1 MLKDTTTPLLLK
13 KEASSQRSFLQ
24 CLYEINPDLFAAL
37 LAVGLDI
44 FSRVGRVDIECDNGK
59 GARQL
64 TLFLVLLPADY
75 VLCATRNFLLN
86 YGNKKVKKSVDSVEH
101 FIEFSAVLLAITD
114 LMSYKGQV
122 LPFGRSDC
130 AKQLVS
136 FVQIY
141 SATFLLNIPFWL
153 FVRSKK
159 KIEEIEK
166 MIVDKP
172 NLHVLKPFSSWE
184 ELDKQLHSLDSRAKG
199 DWFELFCKALLITNR
214 QFNAKAVYLGNEI
227 PPEERTALKL
237 PFHDLGQDGLLIKND
252 GTRVVFQAKY
262 RSDKPLTH
270 TELSTFFS
278 VAEHADER
286 LLIRT
291 TGLSPQ
297 AQKVIDLKDN
307 TYQIDGEYLSEL
319 TKEECEKIYA
329 YMTKKSY
336 SETMKGRSSLQDIL
350 NCSPGRSLS
359 LNNSNRYSKRGRSQS
374 FRKIGHN
381 FLIAAYKAQS
391 IVSHLFILAIIFKD
405 MVIVSESVET
415 SQHLN
420 KTTLEDRIVKEFP
433 FYKGISF
440 QNYLLFWFVL
450 SLPYFP
456 MVHWELS
463 CGEVFKKIEDLK
475 PVSIKE
481 RYVKSVIHRLLNF
494 LTLVAFLFSFCV
506 LGLVIFCE
514 ELNIQEIS
522 PEDDHI
528 FFGVTLTA
536 LTASIGM
543 YRVGQWYSETH
554 KSEGER
560 KNTCC
565 AKRAEDDG
573 TELGSLVRP

>member
-44 FSRVGRVDIECDNGK
+44 FSRVDRVDIECDNGK

-153 FVRSKK
+153 SERSKK
-159 KIEEIEK
+159 KIEELEK
-166 MIVDKP
+166 I
-172 NLHVLKPFSSWE
+172 
-184 ELDKQLHSLDSRAKG
+184 KG
-199 DWFELFCKALLITNR
+199 D
-214 QFNAKAVYLGNEI
+214 
-227 PPEERTALKL
+227 
-237 PFHDLGQDGLLIKND
+237 
-252 GTRVVFQAKY
+252 
-262 RSDKPLTH
+262 
-270 TELSTFFS
+270 
-278 VAEHADER
+278 
-286 LLIRT
+286 
-291 TGLSPQ
+291 
-297 AQKVIDLKDN
+297 
-307 TYQIDGEYLSEL
+307 
-319 TKEECEKIYA
+319 
-329 YMTKKSY
+329 
-336 SETMKGRSSLQDIL
+336 SSLQDVL
-350 NCSPGRSLS
+350 NCSPGRSVS
-359 LNNSNRYSKRGRSQS
+359 LNNSNPYSKRGRSQS

-481 RYVKSVIHRLLNF
+481 MYVKSVIHRLLHF
-494 LTLVAFLFSFCV
+494 LTLVAFSFSFCV

-536 LTASIGM
+536 LTAAIGM
-543 YRVGQWYSETH
+543 YRVGQWYSEAH

-560 KNTCC
+560 KDKCC
-565 AKRAEDDG
+565 AKGAEDGD
-573 TELGSLVRP
+573 TELDSIGARGP